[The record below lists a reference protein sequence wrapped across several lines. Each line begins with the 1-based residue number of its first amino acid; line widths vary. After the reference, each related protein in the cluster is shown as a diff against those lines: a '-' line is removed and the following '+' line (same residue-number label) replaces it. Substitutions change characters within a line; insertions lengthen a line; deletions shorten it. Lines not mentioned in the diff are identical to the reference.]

1 MRVDPLPSDALLK
14 QLKVLFGALLMGQVM
29 FFGVVGFMLFSQPEK
44 TSAFSFDG
52 KYTLVLMLVSAVIL
66 VAGTF
71 VPRKMLTNLR
81 GEKDDVKLY
90 AGYRS
95 LSVVRWA
102 MHEAAVIICLA
113 GAFLELQPAMLI
125 PAGVAFLLFCTL
137 FPTRDK
143 LFSELQLGF
152 RY

>member
-95 LSVVRWA
+95 LSLVRWA

-143 LFSELQLGF
+143 MFSELHLGF